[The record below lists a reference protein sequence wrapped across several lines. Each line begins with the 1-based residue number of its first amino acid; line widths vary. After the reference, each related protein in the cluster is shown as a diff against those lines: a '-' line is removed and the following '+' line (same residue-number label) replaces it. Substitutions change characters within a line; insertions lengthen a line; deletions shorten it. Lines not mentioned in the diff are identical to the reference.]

1 MLYKYNAR
9 QIHGG
14 WFEKKGIQWIAYDSD
29 NHNWP
34 TWRHQNRWEQF
45 RLTIYFACSWNL
57 VHIVIHG
64 MPSLSSYP
72 PYMLAA
78 TLWYAGYRCW
88 SFDILV
94 LLSFTVSFHCSPKL
108 FYSYSSFQC
117 QKRLHEDSETIPKVM
132 FGCLRLTPT
141 QLGHGLD
148 DDDVW
153 LFRILVSAP
162 SSHL

>member
-72 PYMLAA
+72 LYMLAA
-78 TLWYAGYRCW
+78 TLWHAGYRCW

-108 FYSYSSFQC
+108 FYSLLQLSMS
-117 QKRLHEDSETIPKVM
+117 KEAAWRLWNHSKGYVWLLKADPNRVGTRPWWWW
-132 FGCLRLTPT
+132 C
-141 QLGHGLD
+141 
-148 DDDVW
+148 W

-162 SSHL
+162 FSHL